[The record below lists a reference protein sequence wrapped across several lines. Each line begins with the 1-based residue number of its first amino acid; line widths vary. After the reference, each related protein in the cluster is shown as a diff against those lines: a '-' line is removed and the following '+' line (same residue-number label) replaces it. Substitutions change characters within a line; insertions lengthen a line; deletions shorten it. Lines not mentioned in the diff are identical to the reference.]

1 MKLPRDLS
9 GGDLAQALKVLG
21 YAITRQSGSHMR
33 LTTVQQG
40 EHHLTIPRHD
50 PLKPGTL
57 AAILGEVAR
66 HFDIGRDELLMRLF
80 SRR

>member
-1 MKLPRDLS
+1 
-9 GGDLAQALKVLG
+9 
-21 YAITRQSGSHMR
+21 MR
-33 LTTVQQG
+33 LTTAQQG

-66 HFDIGRDELLMRLF
+66 HFDIGRDELLTRLF
-80 SRR
+80 PAVDSLAGAGHVRPFVLA

>member
-1 MKLPRDLS
+1 
-9 GGDLAQALKVLG
+9 
-21 YAITRQSGSHMR
+21 MR